1 MGDYNA
7 ETKGVKMIVLQIV
20 GSVLFSVF
28 SAGGI
33 IFGLSSWLGKVW
45 ANRILEQDK
54 ANYNREIEEIKNK
67 FTRELEYYKSQ
78 VELYKLSLLRF
89 SEHQFNLYNK
99 LWLSLSELKIAGD
112 NLWERVDENSVLEFV
127 YKVAKAQEDLLKNAL
142 LIEESHEKELSELLE
157 KFANYSVGKHK
168 LIELDR
174 QRQQNSVNWWT
185 NFQDRYSIVQD
196 NDATKKAYDKL
207 LLSIKSSFRKQLKEG
222 MPLNIQT
229 QE

>member
-1 MGDYNA
+1 
-7 ETKGVKMIVLQIV
+7 MIVLQIV
-20 GSVLFSVF
+20 GSVLFSVL

-54 ANYNREIEEIKNK
+54 ANYNREIEKIKNK
-67 FTRELEYYKSQ
+67 FTKELEYYKSQ
-78 VELYKLSLLRF
+78 IELYKLSLLRF

-112 NLWERVDENSVLEFV
+112 NLWEKIDENSVLEFV
-127 YKVAKAQEDLLKNAL
+127 YKVVKAQEDLLKNAL
-142 LIEESHEKELSELLE
+142 LIEESHEKELNELLE
-157 KFANYSVGKHK
+157 KFANYSMGKHK

-174 QRQQNSVNWWT
+174 QSKQNSVNWWA
-185 NFQDRYSIVQD
+185 NLENRYSIVRD
-196 NDATKKAYDKL
+196 NDATKKAYDRL
-207 LLSIKSSFRKQLKEG
+207 LLLIKSSFRKQLKEG
-222 MPLNIQT
+222 MPLSIQT